1 MIREKLVCW
10 ICLLAMM
17 VGTSLFAQRNIT
29 EITVDV
35 TGLGNVTERYV
46 STNIRLK
53 PGDVYL
59 EGRTN
64 EAVSYTHLTLPTIS
78 VV

>member
-10 ICLLAMM
+10 ICLLAMTA
-17 VGTSLFAQRNIT
+17 GTSLFAQRNIT

-46 STNIRLK
+46 LSLI
-53 PGDVYL
+53 
-59 EGRTN
+59 
-64 EAVSYTHLTLPTIS
+64 HI
-78 VV
+78 